1 MIPPI
6 AKFTVGM
13 NTLLTVI
20 VAVDVSKDLN
30 RYKKKATKV
39 NKNDSNCRIQ
49 YHAHDGS
56 LLPKVN
62 L

>member
-13 NTLLTVI
+13 NTLLAVI

-39 NKNDSNCRIQ
+39 NK
-49 YHAHDGS
+49 
-56 LLPKVN
+56 K
-62 L
+62 